1 MLDLDSVTE
10 CPGKTKAAR
19 VGDFLLHTPLDP
31 VVNELV
37 SVQGIESSKV
47 SDHTRGTEY
56 ISSQALEDFAQLLG
70 LLLPASLLATEQLN
84 KLLSLVQTGD
94 TVGNLCL
101 EARFLILRSL
111 KRALELGDL
120 LLD

>member
-1 MLDLDSVTE
+1 M
-10 CPGKTKAAR
+10 
-19 VGDFLLHTPLDP
+19 HTPLDP

>member
-1 MLDLDSVTE
+1 M
-10 CPGKTKAAR
+10 
-19 VGDFLLHTPLDP
+19 HTPLDP
-31 VVNELV
+31 VLNELV

-47 SDHTRGTEY
+47 GDHARGTKH
-56 ISSQALEDFAQLLG
+56 IPSQALEDFAQLLG

-101 EARFLILRSL
+101 KARFLVLRSL
-111 KRALELGDL
+111 KLSLELGDL